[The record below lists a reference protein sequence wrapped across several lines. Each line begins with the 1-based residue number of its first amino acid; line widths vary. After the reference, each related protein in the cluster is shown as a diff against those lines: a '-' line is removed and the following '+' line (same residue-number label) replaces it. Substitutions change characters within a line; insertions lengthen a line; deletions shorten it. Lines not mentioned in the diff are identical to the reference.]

1 MIKMLFQWTDPL
13 RNIYQYILNAP
24 GFCQLWLLYVFENIS
39 SSCRWNLIWLALIH
53 SNWNATSRL
62 SHCIW
67 EIRQESWSLQSWHQM
82 PGSRGQS
89 AYINQTELI
98 CFTAFSGV
106 LAPVYMGFRL
116 ASSGHGGPP
125 CRAGGWEEGRW
136 ALASPLTEEYEG
148 DREWGV
154 NVSPYPPDSAA
165 FECSS
170 HLSRLL
176 CSVHKSGDER

>member
-1 MIKMLFQWTDPL
+1 MLASF
-13 RNIYQYILNAP
+13 I
-24 GFCQLWLLYVFENIS
+24 NIS
-39 SSCRWNLIWLALIH
+39 SCCYRDLIWLALIH

-62 SHCIW
+62 SHCVWMIK
-67 EIRQESWSLQSWHQM
+67 QESWSLQSWHQM

-89 AYINQTELI
+89 VYINQTELI

-106 LAPVYMGFRL
+106 LAPAYMSFRL

-125 CRAGGWEEGRW
+125 SRAGARW

-154 NVSPYPPDSAA
+154 NVPPPPMFSHSADLCGWN
-165 FECSS
+165 E
-170 HLSRLL
+170 LL
-176 CSVHKSGDER
+176 YTGHS